1 MQDPEEWSVGVH
13 MKVLLSALAAA
24 LLLVPAS
31 VAQAAVP
38 EGTDYFEAYFPS
50 GDGTMLHAD
59 VIRPKN
65 AGKTPV
71 ILAIGPYFAHGGSQ
85 GAIDYDPTR
94 EAPNERFKDLWD
106 EGRIFERGYTMV
118 QVDARG
124 FGASEGCNDFGGPG
138 EQADAKAA
146 VEWAASQDWSTG
158 KVGMWGKSYDGWTQV
173 MALAQKPKGLAA
185 VVIQSPIIDGYRAL
199 YMNGVHYDA
208 GWYATPGLY
217 QNIDATPPT
226 IFDTPEY
233 FQGVAKGTD
242 PACYAQNIAEQ
253 NTTSDKDTPFW
264 QARDLVPP
272 TQGTSVPALWSHG
285 FLDAN
290 TKPDNFLDVF
300 AYQTGPR
307 RAWFGQYTHIRPQD
321 KRDDDPNA
329 SATGREGFIDE
340 AMRWM
345 DRYVKGVP
353 AGEAPVEQDPAVEV
367 EDGGLQK
374 YRAEA
379 FWPPLDHTKRALT
392 LNGGNYTER
401 PGNDGRPGPGNGVW
415 SITAPLP
422 HDVHM
427 AGVPRVTLD
436 IETSGGNVNL
446 YGIVYDI
453 DERRTAMLVSRGAF
467 RQSGPGKA
475 TFDLYP
481 QDWTFRAGH
490 RIGFLVAQAD
500 DEWFNPPPSN
510 AAVTVKGGTMTAP
523 YLQHIRS
530 SYLPSRPSQDEENL
544 PAGFQVDVE
553 TLSDSRAAFDLPPR
567 MREPSEVVL
576 PITPAEGTNVNPLTG
591 TGASGAFLPRLTVKL
606 RKLRR
611 HRWRVTGRAPAG
623 YPPLIRLQRK
633 RPGAKRFRTV
643 GWRRP
648 AVNRGSF
655 RRTFKAKSRG
665 RYRAVV
671 TLRAAGVPVKA
682 TSRVLRK
689 GRAPRTRRRR

>member
-1 MQDPEEWSVGVH
+1 
-13 MKVLLSALAAA
+13 MKKLLPALLSALILLLPAAA
-24 LLLVPAS
+24 P
-31 VAQAAVP
+31 AAVP
-38 EGTDYFEAYFPS
+38 EGTEYSEHYFQS
-50 GDGTMLHAD
+50 GDGTTLHAD
-59 VIRPKN
+59 VIRPKG
-65 AGKTPV
+65 AGRTPV
-71 ILAIGPYFAHGGSQ
+71 ILAIGPYFGHGGSTGFAEPYNPAAQ
-85 GAIDYDPTR
+85 PPI
-94 EAPNERFKDLWD
+94 ERFKDLWT

-118 QVDARG
+118 QVDLRG

-138 EQADAKAA
+138 EQADVKAA
-146 VEWAASQDWSTG
+146 VEWAASQEWSTG

-173 MALAQKPKGLAA
+173 MALAQKPRGLAA
-185 VVIQSPIIDGYRAL
+185 AVIQAPIIDGYRAL

-208 GWYATPGLY
+208 GWYGTPALY
-217 QNIDATPPT
+217 QQIDAVTPT

-233 FQGVAKGTD
+233 YEHTAKGTD

-253 NTTSDKDTPFW
+253 NTTSDKSDPFW
-264 QARDLVPP
+264 QARDLVPAARGTEVP
-272 TQGTSVPALWSHG
+272 TLWSHG

-300 AYQTGPR
+300 SFQTGPR

-353 AGEAPVEQDPAVEV
+353 ADQAPVEQDPAVEV

-379 FWPPLDHTKRALT
+379 FWPPLDGGRHALK
-392 LNGGNYTER
+392 LNAGTYTER
-401 PGNDGRPGPGNGVW
+401 PGNDGRTGPGNGVW

-422 HDVHM
+422 YDVHM

-436 IETSGGNVNL
+436 VEISRPNANL

-467 RQSGPGKA
+467 RLAQSGQA

-481 QDWTFRAGH
+481 QDWTFEEGH

-500 DEWFNPPPSN
+500 DEWFTPPPSN
-510 AAVTVKGGTMTAP
+510 ASVNVKGGTMTAP
-523 YLQHIRS
+523 YLAFARS
-530 SYLPSRPSQDEENL
+530 SFLPSRPSQDEENL
-544 PAGFQVDVE
+544 PQGFQVDVQD
-553 TLSDSRAAFDLPPR
+553 LADGAAEFDLPPR
-567 MREPSEVVL
+567 MREPSDVVL
-576 PITPAEGTNVNPLTG
+576 PVTLAEGTTAG
-591 TGASGAFLPRLTVKL
+591 GAGSGANGRYLPRLTVKL
-606 RKLRR
+606 RKLKRN
-611 HRWRVTGRAPAG
+611 RWRVSGRAPAG

-633 RPGAKRFRTV
+633 RFGAKRWRTV

-655 RRTFKAKSRG
+655 RRTFKAKTPG

-671 TLRAAGVPVKA
+671 TLRAAGVPVKV

-689 GRAPRTRRRR
+689 RRR

>member
-1 MQDPEEWSVGVH
+1 MTRIG
-13 MKVLLSALAAA
+13 LLAVSLLAVLAAA
-24 LLLVPAS
+24 AH
-31 VAQAAVP
+31 AAAP
-38 EGTDYFEAYFPS
+38 EGTDYTEAYFRS

-59 VIRPKN
+59 VIRPRG
-65 AGKTPV
+65 AGRTPV
-71 ILAIGPYFAHGGSQ
+71 ILAIGPYFGHGGDT
-85 GAIDYDPTR
+85 GFAEPYDPTR
-94 EAPNERFKDLWD
+94 RPPNERFEDLWT

-118 QVDARG
+118 QVDLRG

-138 EQADAKAA
+138 EQADVKAA
-146 VEWAASQDWSTG
+146 VEWAASQEWSTG

-185 VVIQSPIIDGYRAL
+185 AVIQSPIIDGYRAL

-208 GWYATPGLY
+208 GWYATPALY
-217 QNIDATPPT
+217 QQIDAVPPT
-226 IFDTPEY
+226 IFDKPEY
-233 FQGVAKGTD
+233 YAGTAKGTHPD
-242 PACYAQNIAEQ
+242 CYAQNIAEQ
-253 NTTSDKDTPFW
+253 NATSDKSDPFW
-264 QARDLVPP
+264 QARDLVPAARGTEVP
-272 TQGTSVPALWSHG
+272 TLWSHG

-290 TKPDNFLDVF
+290 TKPDNFLDVYAF
-300 AYQTGPR
+300 QTGPR

-321 KRDDDPNA
+321 KRDDDPTA

-345 DRYVKGVP
+345 DRYVKGVDP
-353 AGEAPVEQDPAVEV
+353 RDAPVEQDPAVEV
-367 EDGGLQK
+367 EDGGLQR

-379 FWPPLDHTKRALT
+379 SWPPADGVRRTLRLRAGEHLD
-392 LNGGNYTER
+392 R
-401 PGNDGRPGPGNGVW
+401 PGNDGRGGPGRGIW
-415 SITAPLP
+415 SISEPLP

-436 IETSGGNVNL
+436 VETTASNVNL

-453 DERRTAMLVSRGAF
+453 DDRRRAMLVSRGAF
-467 RQSGPGKA
+467 RVDESGQIA
-475 TFDLYP
+475 FDLYP
-481 QDWTFRAGH
+481 QDWTFRRDH

-510 AAVTVKGGTMTAP
+510 QRVQVKGGTLTAP
-523 YLQHIRS
+523 FLTFVRS
-530 SYLPSRPSQDEENL
+530 SYLPSRPSQDEEEL
-544 PAGFQVDVE
+544 PPGFEVAVD
-553 TLSDSRAAFDLPPR
+553 TIAASRSELELPPR

-576 PITPAEGTNVNPLTG
+576 PVTQARGP
-591 TGASGAFLPRLTVKL
+591 GAGARFVPRLSV
-606 RKLRR
+606 RLRR
-611 HRWRVTGRAPAG
+611 LRRGRWLVTGRAPRG

-648 AVNRGSF
+648 AVNDGTF
-655 RRTFKAKSRG
+655 RRVFKARLPG

-682 TSRVLRK
+682 TSRTLRK
-689 GRAPRTRRRR
+689 PRRGTVDK

>member
-1 MQDPEEWSVGVH
+1 
-13 MKVLLSALAAA
+13 MKAIPLALLAAA
-24 LLLVPAS
+24 LLTLPA
-31 VAQAAVP
+31 AATAAVP
-38 EGTDYFEAYFPS
+38 EGTDYSEAYFAS

-71 ILAIGPYFAHGGSQ
+71 ILAIGPYFGHGGSQ
-85 GAIDYDPTR
+85 GAVDYDPTR

-106 EGRIFERGYTMV
+106 EGHIFERGYTMV
-118 QVDARG
+118 QVDLRG
-124 FGASEGCNDFGGPG
+124 FGASEGCNDFGGNG
-138 EQADAKAA
+138 EQADVKAA

-158 KVGMWGKSYDGWTQV
+158 KVGMWGKSYDGWTQI
-173 MALAQKPKGLAA
+173 MGLATKPKGLAA
-185 VVIQSPIIDGYRAL
+185 AVIQSPIIDGYRAL

-233 FQGVAKGTD
+233 YQGTAKGTD
-242 PACYAQNIAEQ
+242 PACYSQNIAEQ
-253 NTTSDKDTPFW
+253 NTTSDKNTPFW
-264 QARDLVPP
+264 QERDLVPRA
-272 TQGTSVPALWSHG
+272 QGTDVPTLWSHG

-290 TKPDNFLDVF
+290 TKPNNFLDVF
-300 AYQTGPR
+300 AHQTGPR
-307 RAWFGQYTHIRPQD
+307 RAWFGQYTHVRPQD
-321 KRDDDPNA
+321 KRSDDENM
-329 SATGREGFIDE
+329 STTGRQGFIDE

-353 AGEAPVEQDPAVEV
+353 AAEAKVEEDPAVEV
-367 EDGGLQK
+367 EDGALQR

-379 FWPPLDHTKRALT
+379 FWPPLDGASHTLK
-392 LNGGNYTER
+392 LNGGEYVEQ

-415 SITAPLP
+415 SISAPLP

-436 IETSGGNVNL
+436 VETSGENVNL

-453 DERRTAMLVSRGAF
+453 DDRRRAMLVSRGAF
-467 RQSGPGKA
+467 RQSGPGKV

-481 QDWTFRAGH
+481 QDWTFREGH
-490 RIGFLVAQAD
+490 RLGFLVAQAD

-510 AAVTVKGGTMTAP
+510 AAVTIKGGTMTAP
-523 YLQHIRS
+523 YLQYVRS
-530 SYLPSRPSQDEENL
+530 GFLPSRPSEDEENL
-544 PAGFQVDVE
+544 PPGFQVDVE
-553 TLSDSRAAFDLPPR
+553 TIDESAAAFDVPQR
-567 MREPSEVVL
+567 MREPSDVVL
-576 PITPAEGTNVNPLTG
+576 PITPAEGTQVG
-591 TGASGAFLPRLTVKL
+591 GAGNRGAFRPRLSVRLKKL
-606 RKLRR
+606 KRN
-611 HRWRVTGRAPAG
+611 RWRVTGKAPAG
-623 YPPLIRLQRK
+623 YPPLIRLQRRK
-633 RPGAKRFRTV
+633 PGAKRFRTV

-648 AVNRGSF
+648 SVNRGSF
-655 RRTFKAKSRG
+655 RRTFKAKSPG

-682 TSRVLRK
+682 TSKVLRK
-689 GRAPRTRRRR
+689 RRR

>member
-1 MQDPEEWSVGVH
+1 MTR
-13 MKVLLSALAAA
+13 MRFALLALAVLLLAA
-24 LLLVPAS
+24 PAAH
-31 VAQAAVP
+31 AQAP
-38 EGTDYFEAYFPS
+38 EGTEWTEHYFES
-50 GDGTMLHAD
+50 GDGTRLHAD
-59 VIRPKN
+59 VIRPKG

-71 ILAIGPYFAHGGSQ
+71 ILAVGPYFAHGGST
-85 GAIDYDPTR
+85 GIAEPYDPTR
-94 EAPNERFKDLWD
+94 EAPNNRFADLWT

-138 EQADAKAA
+138 EQMDAKAA
-146 VEWAASQDWSTG
+146 VEWAASQEWSTG

-173 MALAQKPKGLAA
+173 MAIANKPKGLAA
-185 VVIQSPIIDGYRAL
+185 AVIQSPIIDGYRAL

-208 GWYATPGLY
+208 GWYATPALY
-217 QNIDATPPT
+217 QQIDVVPPT

-233 FQGVAKGTD
+233 YAGTAKGTHPD
-242 PACYAQNIAEQ
+242 CYAQNIAEQ
-253 NTTSDKDTPFW
+253 NTTSDKSDPFW
-264 QARDLVPP
+264 QARDLVPRAKGTDVP
-272 TQGTSVPALWSHG
+272 TLWSHG

-300 AYQTGPR
+300 EHQTGPR

-321 KRDDDPNA
+321 KRRDDPKA

-345 DRYVKGVP
+345 DRYVKGVDP
-353 AGEAPVEQDPAVEV
+353 SEAPVEDDPAVEV

-379 FWPPLDHTKRALT
+379 SWPPADGERRALQLKPGT
-392 LNGGNYTER
+392 HLDR
-401 PGNDGRPGPGNGVW
+401 PGNSGRTGPGDGIW
-415 SITAPLP
+415 SMSAPLP

-436 IETSGGNVNL
+436 VETSASNINL

-453 DERRTAMLVSRGAF
+453 DMRRTAMLVSRGAF
-467 RQSGPGKA
+467 RVDESGRI

-481 QDWTFRAGH
+481 QDWTFREGH
-490 RIGFLVAQAD
+490 RVGFLVARSD

-510 AAVTVKGGTMTAP
+510 QEVEIKSGTMTAP
-523 YLQHIRS
+523 FLTFKRS
-530 SYLPSRPSQDEENL
+530 SFLPSRPSQDEEEL
-544 PAGFQVDVE
+544 PPGFQVDVDTVAE
-553 TLSDSRAAFDLPPR
+553 GTTAFEVPPR
-567 MREPSEVVL
+567 LREPSDVVL
-576 PITPAEGTNVNPLTG
+576 PVTLAEGTRV
-591 TGASGAFLPRLTVKL
+591 GAGGSRFVPRLSV
-606 RKLRR
+606 RLRR
-611 HRWRVTGRAPAG
+611 LKRNRWLVTGKAPAG
-623 YPPLIRLQRK
+623 YPPLIRLQRR
-633 RPGAKRFRTV
+633 RPGAKRYRTV

-655 RRTFKAKSRG
+655 RRTFKAKLPG
-665 RYRAVV
+665 RYRAIV

-682 TSRVLRK
+682 TSKVIRK
-689 GRAPRTRRRR
+689 RARR

>member
-1 MQDPEEWSVGVH
+1 MTLRLT
-13 MKVLLSALAAA
+13 LLALALLA
-24 LLLVPAS
+24 LLVPA
-31 VAQAAVP
+31 AGHAAVP
-38 EGTDYFEAYFPS
+38 PGTEWSEHYFTS
-50 GDGTMLHAD
+50 GDGTRLHAD
-59 VIRPKN
+59 VIRPKG

-118 QVDARG
+118 QVDLRG

-138 EQADAKAA
+138 EQADVKAA
-146 VEWAASQDWSTG
+146 VEWAAAQEWSTG

-173 MALAQKPKGLAA
+173 MALAEKPRGLAA
-185 VVIQSPIIDGYRAL
+185 AVIQSPIIDGYRAL

-208 GWYATPGLY
+208 GWYATPALY

-233 FQGVAKGTD
+233 SAGVAKGTD

-253 NTTSDKDTPFW
+253 NATSDRTAPFW
-264 QARDLVPP
+264 QARDLVPRTRGTDVP
-272 TQGTSVPALWSHG
+272 TLWSHG

-300 AYQTGPR
+300 SFQTGPR

-321 KRDDDPNA
+321 KRQDDENA

-345 DRYVKGVP
+345 DRYVKGVDP
-353 AGEAPVEQDPAVEV
+353 AQAPVEQDPAVEV
-367 EDGGLQK
+367 EDGGLQR

-379 FWPPLDHTKRALT
+379 SWPPADGARRALT
-392 LNGGNYTER
+392 LKPGTHVDR
-401 PGNDGRPGPGNGVW
+401 PGNDGRGGPGNGIW
-415 SITAPLP
+415 SISAPLP

-427 AGVPRVTLD
+427 AGVPRVTLGV
-436 IETSGGNVNL
+436 ETGGSNVNL

-453 DERRTAMLVSRGAF
+453 DDRRRAMLVSRGAF
-467 RQSGPGKA
+467 RVGGSGRIA
-475 TFDLYP
+475 FDLYP
-481 QDWTFRAGH
+481 QDWTFRQGH
-490 RIGFLVAQAD
+490 RLGFLVAQAD

-510 AAVTVKGGTMTAP
+510 QQVEVKGGTLTAP
-523 YLQHIRS
+523 FLAFQRS
-530 SYLPSRPSQDEENL
+530 SFLPSRPSEDEENL
-544 PAGFQVDVE
+544 PPGFQVDVE
-553 TLSDSRAAFDLPPR
+553 DVRAAESAFDLPPR
-567 MREPSEVVL
+567 LREPSGVAL
-576 PITPAEGTNVNPLTG
+576 PVTLPGGKG
-591 TGASGAFLPRLTVKL
+591 TGAGNYVPRLTVKL
-606 RKLRR
+606 RKRKR
-611 HRWRVTGRAPAG
+611 NRWLVKGRAPAG
-623 YPPLIRLQRK
+623 YPPLIRLQRRK
-633 RPGAKRFRTV
+633 PGAKRFRTV

-648 AVNRGSF
+648 AVNRGKY
-655 RRTFKAKSRG
+655 RRVFKAKRRG

-671 TLRAAGVPVKA
+671 TLRAAGVPVKV
-682 TSRVLRK
+682 TSKTLRK
-689 GRAPRTRRRR
+689 RRR

>member
-1 MQDPEEWSVGVH
+1 
-13 MKVLLSALAAA
+13 MKALLITTLAAA
-24 LLLVPAS
+24 LAL
-31 VAQAAVP
+31 AAVP
-38 EGTDYFEAYFPS
+38 TAATAAAPAGTDSFEAYFPS

-59 VIRPKN
+59 VIRPKG

-118 QVDARG
+118 QVDSRG

-173 MALAQKPKGLAA
+173 MALAQKPQGLAA

-226 IFDTPEY
+226 IFDSPEY

-242 PACYAQNIAEQ
+242 PACYGQNIAEQ

-264 QARDLVPP
+264 QQRDLVPLAE
-272 TQGTSVPALWSHG
+272 GTPVPALWSHG

-290 TKPDNFLDVF
+290 TKPNNFLDVY
-300 AYQTGPR
+300 AHQTGPR

-321 KRDDDPNA
+321 KRSDDETK

-345 DRYVKGVP
+345 DRYVKGVDP
-353 AGEAPVEQDPAVEV
+353 SEARVEDDPAVEV

-379 FWPPLDHTKRALT
+379 VWPPLDGARHALT
-392 LNGGNYTER
+392 LNAGEYTEQ
-401 PGNDGRPGPGNGVW
+401 PGNDGRGGPGNGVW
-415 SITAPLP
+415 SISQPLP

-427 AGVPRVTLD
+427 AGVPQVALEV
-436 IETSGGNVNL
+436 ETSGTDVNL

-453 DERRTAMLVSRGAF
+453 DDVRRAKLVSRGAF
-467 RQSGPGKA
+467 RQSGPGTA

-481 QDWTFRAGH
+481 QDWTFREGH

-510 AAVTVKGGTMTAP
+510 AAVEIKGGTMTAP
-523 YLQHIRS
+523 YLPHIRS
-530 SYLPSRPSQDEENL
+530 SFLKSRPSEDEEDL
-544 PAGFQVDVE
+544 PTFQLDVE
-553 TLSDSRAAFDLPPR
+553 TVEEGAAALDMPPR
-567 MREPSEVVL
+567 MREPSQVIV
-576 PITPAEGTNVNPLTG
+576 PVTTTPASDTARN
-591 TGASGAFLPRLTVKL
+591 AFLPRLSVRL

-611 HRWRVTGRAPAG
+611 NRWLVTGRAPAG
-623 YPPLIRLQRK
+623 YPPLIRLQRRK
-633 RPGAKRFRTV
+633 PGAKRYRTV

-648 AVNRGSF
+648 AVNRGTF
-655 RRTFKAKSRG
+655 RRTFKAKSPG

-689 GRAPRTRRRR
+689 RRR